1 MNVAKDCFM
10 KATIAQCP
18 IVCGVKD
25 HASTA
30 LPATETMVSEKAA
43 ARAQVAIL
51 ATKAFVVVSG
61 SAMIYGIISYG
72 QIFHSYL
79 QW

>member
-1 MNVAKDCFM
+1 M

-18 IVCGVKD
+18 VICGTKD

-30 LPATETMVSEKAA
+30 LPVTETLVSEKAA
-43 ARAQVAIL
+43 ANAQVTAL